1 MSLDIASS
9 VAFHPNRQANGELAV
24 SMLKKWLSSYGH
36 PSTTGGP
43 IIASTITI
51 EAIQDLLHSSG
62 FPIEA
67 PQHVDLCPGPFEDTQ
82 FDAVVDVETSDDC
95 MNDGAVADLK
105 FTDLD
110 ACSEYGYGGSD
121 LSEDEINFFQDLPLS
136 PDSPLLCDSADI
148 DFGFDSGIEA
158 EMDEP
163 HDGAEDKDG
172 KKEEGK
178 TCEDKKSTD
187 ESKPND
193 SQNEQSSAIKPVN
206 KDTKAEDKMKRVTEE
221 KDVEDVKEEGDD
233 KDDENEDDLPHIH
246 CQYLWEFL
254 HQILLEKQNKYI
266 AWKNQTKGVFR
277 LLDHN
282 GLARLWGKQKNR
294 KNMTYEKLSRALRYY
309 YSKNILKK
317 VPGQRLTYKFVRNL
331 NGKKYPN

>member
-1 MSLDIASS
+1 MGRTEELKHSVTIFTAKKGFAKMSLDIASS

-67 PQHVDLCPGPFEDTQ
+67 
-82 FDAVVDVETSDDC
+82 
-95 MNDGAVADLK
+95 VADLK

-121 LSEDEINFFQDLPLS
+121 LSDDEINFFQDLPLS

-206 KDTKAEDKMKRVTEE
+206 KDTKAKDKMKRVTEE